1 MIYKSY
7 SIEQNINKIA
17 NDLVLFYGENLGLM
31 GDFKEEIK
39 KEYKQSSII
48 NVFQEEIIKNSDN
61 FFNEILIN
69 LCSKKTKYIL

>member
-1 MIYKSY
+1 
-7 SIEQNINKIA
+7 
-17 NDLVLFYGENLGLM
+17 M

-69 LCSKKTKYIL
+69 LVRRRQNIFYKSSRR